1 MSSLNQS
8 IKELDLESNILD
20 KLLNH
25 NINTVKDLWKLKRS
39 QLKDFDL
46 NNDEVNQIIIK
57 MQLYGI
63 DLNKKVYDKK

>member
-1 MSSLNQS
+1 MSSLNQN

-20 KLLNH
+20 KLSNH

-46 NNDEVNQIIIK
+46 NNEEVNQIIIK

>member
-1 MSSLNQS
+1 MASMNQS
-8 IKELDLESNILD
+8 IKELDLEYTTLN
-20 KLLNH
+20 KLLSN
-25 NINTVKDLWKLKRS
+25 NVNTVKDLWKLKRS
-39 QLKDFDL
+39 DLKDFDL

>member
-1 MSSLNQS
+1 MSSMNQS
-8 IKELDLESNILD
+8 VKELDLESNILD
-20 KLLNH
+20 KLLNN
-25 NINTVKDLWKLKRS
+25 NINTVRDLWKLKRS

>member
-1 MSSLNQS
+1 MASMNQS
-8 IKELDLESNILD
+8 IKELDLESTTLN
-20 KLLNH
+20 KLLSN
-25 NINTVKDLWKLKRS
+25 NVNTVKDLWKLKRS
-39 QLKDFDL
+39 DLKDFDL

>member
-20 KLLNH
+20 KLSDH

-46 NNDEVNQIIIK
+46 NNEEVNQIIIK

>member
-1 MSSLNQS
+1 MASLNQS
-8 IKELDLESNILD
+8 VKELDLESNILD
-20 KLLNH
+20 KLLNN
-25 NINTVKDLWKLKRS
+25 NINTVRDLWKLKRS